1 MDSTSNLIARATHLA
16 PLLALSLVLAVPAVQ
31 ANDDDNERPTA
42 SFTVSPSN
50 PVTGEP
56 VTFTSTST
64 DEDGRIV
71 SQAWDLDN
79 DRSFD
84 DGSTATVSR
93 TFDSAGTYKIK
104 LRVTDDDGARRD
116 KSVDLVVRANPEP
129 EPDPDSGP
137 APPAGNTPPA
147 SFPAPVING
156 PKPPTPTL
164 IGPRLLDPFPLVR
177 IRGVT
182 TRRGARLDLLSVR
195 TLGGT
200 KILVRCRGRGCP
212 WARKTERARFSAR
225 RLRSVNMPGFK
236 RRHLRAGT
244 VLAVFVTKKGMIGKY
259 TRFEIRRLKAPAR
272 RDSCTA
278 PGRARV
284 RRCPA

>member
-1 MDSTSNLIARATHLA
+1 MDLTTNLMFRATRLA

-31 ANDDDNERPTA
+31 ADHDDNERPTA

-50 PVTGEP
+50 PVTGER

-71 SQAWDLDN
+71 SQAWDLDD

-116 KSVDLVVRANPEP
+116 KSVDLDVASRPPDP
-129 EPDPDSGP
+129 EPDSGTAPSADS
-137 APPAGNTPPA
+137 TPPA
-147 SFPAPVING
+147 SFPAPVVNG
-156 PKPPTPTL
+156 PRPPEPTL

-195 TLGGT
+195 TRGGT
-200 KILVRCRGRGCP
+200 KILVRCKGRGCP
-212 WARKTERARFSAR
+212 WARKTVRPRFSTT
-225 RLRSVNMPGFK
+225 RLRTVKMPGFR

-244 VLAVFVTKKGMIGKY
+244 VLKVFVTRKGMIGKY
-259 TRFEIRRLKAPAR
+259 TRFEIRRLKAPR
-272 RDSCTA
+272 RTDSCTA

>member
-16 PLLALSLVLAVPAVQ
+16 PLLALSLVLAVPA
-31 ANDDDNERPTA
+31 AHADHDNERPTA

-50 PVTGEP
+50 PVTGER

-79 DRSFD
+79 DRSCD

-129 EPDPDSGP
+129 EPDPNSGP

-156 PKPPTPTL
+156 PKPPKPML
-164 IGPRLLDPFPLVR
+164 IAPRLLDPFPRVR

-182 TRRGARLDLLSVR
+182 TARGARLDLLSVR
-195 TLGGT
+195 TSGGT
-200 KILVRCRGRGCP
+200 TILVRCKGRSCP
-212 WARKTERARFSAR
+212 WTRQSKRARFSAT
-225 RLRSVNMPGFK
+225 RLRAVKMPGFR

-259 TRFEIRRLKAPAR
+259 TRFKIRRLKAPR
-272 RDSCTA
+272 RTDSCTA